1 MEPSSPHGAIQYL
14 IVFSLSLVRLIYDMV
29 VPGPVN
35 QILSIIS
42 GWFVL
47 SVGFMDGLVYV
58 SASPVFVRPRRELN
72 PDRES
77 QSI

>member
-1 MEPSSPHGAIQYL
+1 
-14 IVFSLSLVRLIYDMV
+14 MV

-42 GWFVL
+42 AWFVL

-58 SASPVFVRPRRELN
+58 SASLALIRARA
-72 PDRES
+72 DTG
-77 QSI
+77 